1 MMQRLGIAQAL
12 INDPDVIFLD
22 EPTDG
27 VDPIGR
33 KEIRD
38 ILIKLK
44 EEGKTIFLNSHLLSE
59 IEMVCDSIAI
69 LNKGKLV
76 REGTVEEIT
85 TTKEIYD
92 FEIADGSATDLIEK
106 FGGKYSL
113 VPKGDSAF
121 TGRFE
126 NLDALNSFVDS
137 MRQTG
142 ILLKAIVPKKVS
154 LEDMFISVIE
164 DSEGGKDE

>member
-1 MMQRLGIAQAL
+1 LGIAQAL
-12 INDPDVIFLD
+12 INNPDVIFLD

-38 ILIKLK
+38 ILLKLK
-44 EEGKTIFLNSHLLSE
+44 DEGKTIFLNSHLLSE

-69 LNKGKLV
+69 LNKGKLI

-92 FEIADGSATDLIEK
+92 FEIAEGNATDLIEK
-106 FGGKYSL
+106 FGDEFSL
-113 VPKGDSAF
+113 TAKGNATF

-126 NLDALNSFVDS
+126 NLDRLNSFIDS
-137 MRQTG
+137 MRNAG
-142 ILLKAIVPKKVS
+142 ILVKSIVPKKVS
-154 LEDMFISVIE
+154 LEDTFISVIE